1 METLSELGFRRN
13 GESIHNITMLEVLY
27 SEKNKEDEV
36 VYYRV
41 DFNSLKE
48 DFLQIVES
56 YNMTK
61 SIFDNVSSCV
71 EDPKDHYF
79 KSLKKY
85 GSISFYDFKNKR
97 FIEFTLYKFTDIKS
111 WKTKY
116 KKNIN

>member
-1 METLSELGFRRN
+1 MKTLSELGFRRN
-13 GESIHNITMLEVLY
+13 SESIHNITMLEVLY
-27 SEKNKEDEV
+27 SEKDKEDEV

-48 DFLQIVES
+48 DFLQIVEN

-85 GSISFYDFKNKR
+85 GTTSLNNFKKKR

-116 KKNIN
+116 TNKI